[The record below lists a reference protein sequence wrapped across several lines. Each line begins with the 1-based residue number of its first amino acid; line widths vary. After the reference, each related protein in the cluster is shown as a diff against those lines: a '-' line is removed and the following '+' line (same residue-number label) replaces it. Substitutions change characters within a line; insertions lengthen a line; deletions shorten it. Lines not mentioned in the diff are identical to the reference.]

1 MTTSL
6 FPGIGAALWMLLGA
20 LPVAALA
27 GVPSE
32 PAGAPVAAVAA
43 SALTLKEAEQLLRQA
58 DRALLRPPAALP
70 VVHTE
75 GTLPTAAGYK
85 LAVQAKA
92 DWIAMAALA
101 SAYAVAHAADPSGAR
116 AARYRDGYEQYLSS
130 WLDVY
135 NISGNPIDESG
146 LGHWLLAFRVAG
158 QALTVPTQQR
168 MRAFA
173 CKLSARYQQRM
184 PPSRGTS
191 TNNWQSH
198 RVKLAVMGALTCS
211 TPALVNGAQQL
222 FEEQVRA
229 NLAPSGQSIDF
240 AQRDA
245 LHYVVYSLEP
255 LVEAALFASF
265 DERPLYRYTGP
276 QGQSIARGLEWL
288 LPYAS
293 GQRTHE
299 EFVHSS
305 VPFDKA
311 RADAGVAGY
320 SGLFKPE
327 LARHLYWLA
336 AQLDIR
342 WAATSQDLGIHS
354 IVHRAAWQIIK
365 SARTDP

>member
-1 MTTSL
+1 MKISL
-6 FPGIGAALWMLLGA
+6 GYGISIAVLMLSGA
-20 LPVAALA
+20 LPVAAVA
-27 GVPSE
+27 EEPGVP
-32 PAGAPVAAVAA
+32 ATT
-43 SALTLKEAEQLLRQA
+43 LTAKESEQLLRHA
-58 DRALLRPPAALP
+58 DRALLRPPAAMP

-75 GTLPTAAGYK
+75 GTLPTTAAYK
-85 LAVQAKA
+85 LANQAKA
-92 DWIAMAALA
+92 DWIAMVALA
-101 SAYAVAHAADPSGAR
+101 GAYAVAHTLEPSGAN
-116 AARYRDGYEQYLSS
+116 AARYRDGYEQYLTN

-135 NISGNPIDESG
+135 IISGNPIDETG
-146 LGHWLLAFRVAG
+146 LGHWLLAFRLAG
-158 QALTVPTQQR
+158 QALTAPTQQR

-173 CKLSARYQQRM
+173 CTLSARYQQRT
-184 PPSRGTS
+184 PPSRATS

-198 RVKLAVMGALTCS
+198 RVKLAVMGALTCA

-229 NLAPSGQSIDF
+229 NLAPSGESIDF

-265 DERPLYRYTGP
+265 YDRPLYSYTAP

-299 EFVHSS
+299 EFVRST

-320 SGLFKPE
+320 SGPFKPE

-336 AQLDIR
+336 AQLDTR
-342 WAATSQDLGIHS
+342 WAATSQALGVNS
-354 IVHRAAWQIIK
+354 VVHRAAWL
-365 SARTDP
+365 AR